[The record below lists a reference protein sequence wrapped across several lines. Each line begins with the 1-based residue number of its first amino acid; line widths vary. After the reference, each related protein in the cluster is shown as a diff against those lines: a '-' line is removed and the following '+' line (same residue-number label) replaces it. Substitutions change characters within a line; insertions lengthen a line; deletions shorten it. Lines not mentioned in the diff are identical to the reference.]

1 MFPETDGQIQAV
13 HAQATTSPGPK
24 MFQLPLTTKY
34 TQIDQSWLAKEVVAD
49 DTNQFMYEHSC
60 LEYMVKV
67 QF

>member
-1 MFPETDGQIQAV
+1 
-13 HAQATTSPGPK
+13 

-60 LEYMVKV
+60 LEYMVEV